1 MILNIKRFVP
11 ELDEYNPKYS
21 YTYTKKGY
29 VATVEVSI
37 ECNYDISSIKL
48 SRGETLLGDL
58 VDVTSD

>member
-1 MILNIKRFVP
+1 MILNIKRFAP
-11 ELDEYNPKYS
+11 ELGEYNPEYS

-37 ECNYDISSIKL
+37 ECDYDISSIEL
-48 SRGETLLGDL
+48 SRGETLLRDL